1 MLIYHYVRK
10 FCYKC
15 NKNHVED
22 IEKEQVLKTEAKVH
36 VWNDGINSDLLWFTE
51 EETVSGGSSN
61 FLMQH
66 VRSFSQLYY
75 TNISKKE
82 IEELSKDIETKDQI
96 NNAYHFRCYVF
107 DSNEIEAEK
116 WNLVK
121 VKWSRISPKRQ
132 DYVRKIDSSSMQNG
146 DSLESYWVT
155 KHNVNL
161 NLCKKKF
168 DISQTRK
175 ERLKRF
181 GFEDLY
187 DFFIWQKETV
197 LNLYGRNITDSKKI
211 DDKLGEI
218 MLSRDTK
225 KK

>member
-15 NKNHVED
+15 NKNHIED
-22 IEKEQVLKTEAKVH
+22 IEREQILKTEAKVH
-36 VWNDGINSDLLWFTE
+36 IWNDGVNSDLLWLTE

-61 FLMQH
+61 FLLQQI
-66 VRSFSQLYY
+66 RKFSQLYY
-75 TNISKKE
+75 ENISKQE
-82 IEELSKDIETKDQI
+82 IEQWSENIELTDQKY
-96 NNAYHFRCYVF
+96 NAYDFRCYVF

-121 VKWSRISPKRQ
+121 VKWSRNSTKREE
-132 DYVRKIDSSSMQNG
+132 YVRRIDNSSMQNG
-146 DSLESYWVT
+146 DRLENYWVT
-155 KHNVNL
+155 KNNINL

-168 DISQTRK
+168 DISETRK

-181 GFEDLY
+181 GFKDMY

-197 LNLYGRNITDSKKI
+197 LNLYDKNITDSKKI
-211 DDKLGEI
+211 DDILGEI
-218 MLSRDTK
+218 MLSKDTK
-225 KK
+225 KN